1 MLHLPSFGVGA
12 HVSVLRAQTRLLM
25 SPLAELGPRPCP
37 PPVCSREVMLQWASP
52 GRMVPEPHGGG
63 GQGDPPGK
71 SVDALIRRTEVK
83 KQHPPAGDRLHG
95 ANRGVFQRVNRLE
108 ILQRQTGL
116 WFLSLREFREGDT
129 LSSEILT
136 VGQRQPLAS
145 ASPPCST
152 QISLP

>member
-83 KQHPPAGDRLHG
+83 KQHPPAGERLHG
-95 ANRGVFQRVNRLE
+95 ANRGVFQRVTSKAE
-108 ILQRQTGL
+108 IA
-116 WFLSLREFREGDT
+116 FAASL
-129 LSSEILT
+129 
-136 VGQRQPLAS
+136 
-145 ASPPCST
+145 
-152 QISLP
+152 